1 LQVFLVNCS
10 DKAQEDA
17 PLLTALQEFVLVS
30 GPDRADTG
38 QGILEFTDPRFWV
51 LPGGRPRT
59 VRRTWLDTF
68 DWRLF
73 RAGMTLEFVAGRGTA
88 ELVLTA
94 GDGEQVTAEPAAGTP
109 IRWPCRL
116 DQLPAGPLRERLVPV
131 LGVRALLPVARAT
144 SALTELRAVNADEK
158 TIAVLALDRMKV
170 ARPASGAGNGA
181 ASAGTCGALPAR
193 LSVRPLRGYQ
203 AQAARLAAALALTAG
218 VDQATESPFEAAVA
232 ATGRRP
238 GDYTGK
244 LDIRLTGAM
253 PASLALGTVLGRL
266 FDTALANLPGTIAD
280 IDTEFLHDLRVCV
293 RRTRSVLKA
302 AAPVLPGS
310 LLDRYRPEFKWLGDL
325 TTPTRD
331 LDVYILQYP
340 AMRQALRAA
349 TESELEPFLHFLQR
363 RRAVAFRQLAAGLRS
378 ARFKSLAADW
388 RADLERLNSAPPH
401 RRHAADAFAATTI
414 ARARKRVLREG
425 QAITPASPPQAL
437 HELRKRCKELRYLI
451 EVFGSLR
458 DRAEQARAISELKTL
473 QDCLGEFQD
482 TDVQL
487 AELRVFASAMMADRS
502 APAETL
508 LAMGEIAGA
517 LAVRQAAARQEFDRL
532 FAGFCDPHGRAGIEA
547 LAKARS

>member
-1 LQVFLVNCS
+1 M
-10 DKAQEDA
+10 
-17 PLLTALQEFVLVS
+17 LTAPQEFVLVS

-38 QGILEFTDPRFWV
+38 QGIPEFKDPRFLV

-73 RAGMTLEFVAGRGTA
+73 RAGLTLELVAGRSTA
-88 ELVLTA
+88 ELVLT
-94 GDGEQVTAEPAAGTP
+94 GCDGEQVAAEPAADPP

-144 SALTELRAVNADEK
+144 SALAELRAVNADEK
-158 TIAVLALDRMKV
+158 TIAILALDQMRV
-170 ARPASGAGNGA
+170 ARPAG
-181 ASAGTCGALPAR
+181 AGTCGAPPAR

-203 AQAARLAAALALTAG
+203 AQAAKLAAALALTTG

-244 LDIRLTGAM
+244 LDVRLTGAM

-266 FDTALANLPGTIAD
+266 FDTALANLPGTMAD

-302 AAPVLPGS
+302 AAPVLPGG

-331 LDVYILQYP
+331 FDVYILQYP

-349 TESELEPFLHFLQR
+349 SESELEPFLHFLQR
-363 RRAVAFRQLAAGLRS
+363 RRAAAFRQLVTGLRS
-378 ARFKSLAADW
+378 ARFKSLAAGW
-388 RADLERLNSAPPH
+388 RADLERLTSVPPS
-401 RRHAADAFAATTI
+401 RRYAADAYAATTI
-414 ARARKRVLREG
+414 ARAHRRVLRDG

-451 EVFGSLR
+451 EVFASLR
-458 DRAEQARAISELKTL
+458 DQAEQARAISELKTL

-482 TDVQL
+482 TDVQS
-487 AELRVFASAMMADRS
+487 AELRVFANAMMADRS

-517 LAVRQAAARQEFDRL
+517 LAVRQAAARQEFARL
-532 FAGFCDPHGRAGIEA
+532 FAGFCGPHGRAGIEA
-547 LAKARS
+547 LTKARS